1 MQAALALPNTLSL
14 PPVSTRKICYSAVM
28 KNTLLWPLLLS
39 ACSPVI
45 APSGPTV
52 DAADGATDAGLPLVD
67 SAVADH
73 RGDDTAV
80 TDIGFLDAA
89 QDAALLPD
97 SGITDATLAD
107 LPITDLTSADLAADD
122 AHPDAALPDTA
133 IGDADTSC
141 DLTDPICA
149 AQSRYP
155 GTYGL
160 QDQDLLAALETLI
173 STNRTVDYD
182 DESKDQLYGRG
193 TGVGLDAVDGGIYCL
208 YTGQVLADNY
218 NCEHSWPRS
227 DFAEHVP
234 MLGDLHHLFAV
245 DEMANSQRSNLHFGE
260 VVGDSPSDWTWP
272 SSCACDDARLKT
284 CCSVRGPAV
293 DSRTETAFE
302 PRDDAKGDIAR
313 ALFYFATRYR
323 SRDINL
329 SRLDGVGPAPSNHI
343 PIYEEQALRRW
354 NISDPV
360 SDKERLRQDRIEAIQ
375 GNRNPFV
382 DVPEFVDQIN
392 DF

>member
-1 MQAALALPNTLSL
+1 MK
-14 PPVSTRKICYSAVM
+14 STI
-28 KNTLLWPLLLS
+28 LWPLFFA
-39 ACSPVI
+39 ACTPVI
-45 APSGPTV
+45 APSGAPL
-52 DAADGATDAGLPLVD
+52 DATGSSGDANLVVLD
-67 SAVADH
+67 SAVADQDRADAALADADH
-73 RGDDTAV
+73 NDST
-80 TDIGFLDAA
+80 LDAA
-89 QDAALLPD
+89 TVSDAGIADIERSDLFATDLSLSDQGNLDQSSDDAFNVNDAAHAD
-97 SGITDATLAD
+97 IALA
-107 LPITDLTSADLAADD
+107 
-122 AHPDAALPDTA
+122 DTA
-133 IGDADTSC
+133 IGDANTTC
-141 DLTDPICA
+141 DAADPLCA
-149 AQSRYP
+149 AQTRYP
-155 GTYGL
+155 GTYNL
-160 QDQDLLAALETLI
+160 QDQALLAALETLI

-208 YTGQVLADNY
+208 YTGQVLSDNY

-227 DFAEHVP
+227 DFDEHVP

-245 DEMANSQRSNLHFGE
+245 DIQANSQRSNLHFGE
-260 VVGDSPSDWTWP
+260 VVGDDPSDWTWP

-284 CCSVRGPAV
+284 CCSVRGPAL

-313 ALFYFATRYR
+313 VLFYFATRYR

-329 SRLDGVGPAPSNHI
+329 SRLDGVGPAPLNHI

-354 NISDPV
+354 HLSDPV
-360 SDKERLRQDRIEAIQ
+360 SDKERLRQDQIEAIQ